1 MAGLARIYPR
11 RWAPDDLDGYLNFY
25 SVSGDGRVINWT
37 LVKCLMRFTEKLY
50 IKLDLKLANIPPYI
64 LHEGLT
70 GETTCHHVATST
82 VLLDGG
88 TCLAFKPDNEMEYLV
103 GTEEGDIHLC
113 STEYASEYLRWV
125 SSHS

>member
-50 IKLDLKLANIPPYI
+50 IKLDLKLDNIPPYI

-70 GETTCHHVATST
+70 GVTTCHHVAAST
-82 VLLDGG
+82 VLLD
-88 TCLAFKPDNEMEYLV
+88 T
-103 GTEEGDIHLC
+103 
-113 STEYASEYLRWV
+113 ASFFLRGWYIE
-125 SSHS
+125 